1 MRVVMRS
8 TTPWRHTSVPVLV
21 GIALE
26 VALMLGLGMIGAT
39 GVLGLPGPL
48 AVAIASVVGIVAG
61 PRYAV
66 VVAAAGCVAYL
77 AFLSEFG
84 RQVPYTVVAVS
95 SLLWIGMPWLIARAR
110 LPACRRH
117 RQVVGTG
124 GRRCREW
131 PRWDTRQRGTARCS

>member
-8 TTPWRHTSVPVLV
+8 TTPWRHAFVPVLV

-26 VALMLGLGMIGAT
+26 VALMFGLGMIGAS

-48 AVAIASVVGIVAG
+48 AVAIAAVVGVLAR

-66 VVAAAGCVAYL
+66 VVAAAGCAAYL

-84 RQVPYTVVAVS
+84 RRS
-95 SLLWIGMPWLIARAR
+95 RIPWS
-110 LPACRRH
+110 P
-117 RQVVGTG
+117 
-124 GRRCREW
+124 
-131 PRWDTRQRGTARCS
+131 